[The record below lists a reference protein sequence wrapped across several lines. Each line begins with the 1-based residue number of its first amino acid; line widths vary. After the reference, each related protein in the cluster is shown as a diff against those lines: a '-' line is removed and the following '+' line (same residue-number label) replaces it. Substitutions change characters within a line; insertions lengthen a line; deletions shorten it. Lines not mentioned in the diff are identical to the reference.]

1 MNRTHKA
8 GRTECFHVEG
18 TGRIY
23 QVEPIQNTKNSLGET
38 QSYRFFQLECAGN
51 PEPGGSKM
59 PIQPIRIRCKA
70 WDRDGINNAT
80 ILQGI
85 KDRSHIR
92 ITGFLD
98 PWFQLW
104 GPNGTPEGFMMTVPN
119 GGQMDQHGR
128 VIGHARPWE
137 TLNIRH
143 GATLIETAQLTII
156 TVEVLDSH
164 VVIPI
169 TPQKLATQT
178 ITLELKQYSEES
190 LNAILAGEKTPAED
204 SELGRQAPDTKD
216 ESPQP
221 TPTESTPKQHLS
233 SSYDTSKDFLKVTSI
248 IRLTNKSETLVE
260 AQGQDKKLSR
270 TFMGVANQNYYKNET
285 LIEQQPLRLLCR
297 LKDGNTMKVDDWEEG
312 TPVEA
317 GGYLKALNYIW
328 GPTKE
333 KEGIR
338 KVIPGPGEE
347 NGQSR
352 PWELIYTPAWNRNC
366 CVIQTFQVVIHEIYR
381 ADTEAKWDNRK
392 TSEEV
397 LKHNDS
403 PEWQAKRAELLKRD
417 GMLCVCGGKA
427 TEVHH
432 KTYRDP
438 RQEPLSA
445 FVALCGCCYE
455 RVYSRE
461 KKRWQGSKNP
471 MNCKEYKVY
480 LKSPNWQRKRKEIL
494 KRDDNRCICGGL
506 ATLVHHKT
514 YKNVGQEQL
523 SDLVALCESCHAG
536 YHPSGRRHFRQ

>member
-8 GRTECFHVEG
+8 GRTEFYRVEG
-18 TGRIY
+18 LGRFFHDRTYPDIRITENNDSSEKQLY
-23 QVEPIQNTKNSLGET
+23 K
-38 QSYRFFQLECAGN
+38 FFQLECAGN

-59 PIQPIRIRCKA
+59 PIQPVRIRCKA
-70 WDRDGINNAT
+70 WDNNSIKNAST
-80 ILQGI
+80 LQNI
-85 KDRSHIR
+85 KDRTHIR
-92 ITGFLD
+92 IIGFLD
-98 PWFQLW
+98 PWYQLW
-104 GPNGTPEGFMMTVPN
+104 GPDGTPEGVMTTIPN
-119 GGQMDQHGR
+119 GGQTDSHGR

-137 TLNIRH
+137 SLKIRP
-143 GATLIETAQLTII
+143 GATISETAQLTIT

-164 VVIPI
+164 VV
-169 TPQKLATQT
+169 
-178 ITLELKQYSEES
+178 
-190 LNAILAGEKTPAED
+190 
-204 SELGRQAPDTKD
+204 
-216 ESPQP
+216 
-221 TPTESTPKQHLS
+221 TPTT
-233 SSYDTSKDFLKVTSI
+233 KDFLKVTSI
-248 IRLTNKSETLVE
+248 IRLTNKSETLIEV
-260 AQGQDKKLSR
+260 QGQDKNLSR
-270 TFMGVANQNYYKNET
+270 TFMGVANQDYYKDET

-297 LKDGNTMKVDDWEEG
+297 LKDENTMKIDDWEEG

-317 GGYLKALNYIW
+317 NGYLKALNYIW

-352 PWELIYTPAWNRNC
+352 PWDLIYTPTWNRNC

-381 ADTEAKWDNRK
+381 TDTEAKWDNRK
-392 TSEEV
+392 TWEEV

-403 PEWQAKRAELLKRD
+403 PEWQAKRAKVLKRD
-417 GMLCVCGGKA
+417 GMLCVCGDKA

-471 MNCKEYKVY
+471 MSKKKYEEY
-480 LKSPNWQRKRKEIL
+480 LNKSPSWQKKKKEIL

-506 ATLVHHKT
+506 ATLIHHKT

-523 SDLVALCESCHAG
+523 SDLVALCENCHDG
-536 YHPSGRRHFRQ
+536 YHGRLSAKSESF

>member
-8 GRTECFHVEG
+8 GRTEFYRVEG
-18 TGRIY
+18 
-23 QVEPIQNTKNSLGET
+23 LG
-38 QSYRFFQLECAGN
+38 RFFHDRTYPNLRITENNDSSEKQFYKFFHLECAGN

-98 PWFQLW
+98 PWFQIW
-104 GPNGTPEGFMMTVPN
+104 GPNDTPEGFMKTVPD
-119 GGQMDQHGR
+119 GGQMDAHGR
-128 VIGHARPWE
+128 IVGHARPWE
-137 TLNIRH
+137 SINLIPGTV
-143 GATLIETAQLTII
+143 LIETAQLTI
-156 TVEVLDSH
+156 TTAEVLDSH
-164 VVIPI
+164 V
-169 TPQKLATQT
+169 L
-178 ITLELKQYSEES
+178 
-190 LNAILAGEKTPAED
+190 
-204 SELGRQAPDTKD
+204 
-216 ESPQP
+216 
-221 TPTESTPKQHLS
+221 

-248 IRLTNKSETLVE
+248 IKLTNKSETLIEV
-260 AQGQDKKLSR
+260 QDQDKKLSR
-270 TFMGVANQNYYKNET
+270 TFMGVVNQDYYKDET

-297 LKDGNTMKVDDWEEG
+297 LKDETMKIDDWKEG

-317 GGYLKALNYIW
+317 SGYLKALNYIW

-352 PWELIYTPAWNRNC
+352 PWELIYTPTWNRNC

-381 ADTEAKWDNRK
+381 ADTEAKLDNRK
-392 TSEEV
+392 TWEEV

-403 PEWQAKRAELLKRD
+403 PEWQAKRAKVLKHD
-417 GMLCVCGGKA
+417 GMLCVCGDKA
-427 TEVHH
+427 TEVHHKTVHH

-445 FVALCGCCYE
+445 FAALCGGCYE

-471 MNCKEYKVY
+471 MSKKKYDEY
-480 LKSPNWQRKRKEIL
+480 LKSPSWHVKKKEIL